1 VNRDRKIS
9 DENITTLRERG
20 LIGADEIA
28 YYSGDLI
35 VAENVITQA
44 RRVLKEASSII
55 SESRRILKG

>member
-1 VNRDRKIS
+1 VNRNRKIS
-9 DENITTLRERG
+9 DENIATLRERG
-20 LIGADEIA
+20 LIMADEIV

-35 VAENVITQA
+35 VAENVITQT

>member
-1 VNRDRKIS
+1 MNRNRKIS
-9 DENITTLRERG
+9 DENIATLRERG
-20 LIGADEIA
+20 LIMADEIV

-35 VAENVITQA
+35 VAENVITQT